1 MRASLAWREPATRCG
16 GHGKTRVAQEE
27 GTDLQIEVQ
36 RACREMVSDSV
47 LEEKSHKG
55 DAEARAWWQGPL
67 EKAHGGGRGRLE
79 QG

>member
-47 LEEKSHKG
+47 LVAGTAGEG
-55 DAEARAWWQGPL
+55 TRGWQRALGTGLGPASPRNCCFL
-67 EKAHGGGRGRLE
+67 IS
-79 QG
+79 